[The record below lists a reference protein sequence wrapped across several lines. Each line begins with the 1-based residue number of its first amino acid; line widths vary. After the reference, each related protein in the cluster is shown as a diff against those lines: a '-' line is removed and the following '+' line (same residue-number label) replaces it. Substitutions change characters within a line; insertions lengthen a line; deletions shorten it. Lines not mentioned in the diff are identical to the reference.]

1 MDNLSTSI
9 GNVKLRNPLILAA
22 GILGSTYSTLNKLY
36 FEGFGAVT
44 TKSIGLKPRTGH
56 PNPSVV
62 YLSEI
67 NSVVN
72 AVGLANPG
80 VDYFCREL
88 QNIDPKVEYVISCFG
103 GNPEEISEV
112 VKTIDKYIETQNRP
126 IAFELNL
133 SCPHA
138 SNAGLAVGTDPF
150 IVEKIIKSVKRVTK
164 IPIWVK
170 LTPNITDIT
179 EIGIAA
185 VKGGADALVAI
196 NTVKAMLI
204 DIKTKLPILS
214 NNRGGLSGSAIKPI
228 GVRAIFDLYEI
239 LDSNVPL
246 VGVGGISKWEDI
258 IEYILAGAN
267 AVQIGS
273 VLSFTNSKEIIKGFR
288 GKLSSYLKQE
298 EINLDQLRGLA
309 HE

>member
-9 GNVKLRNPLILAA
+9 GKVKLRNPLILAA
-22 GILGSTYSTLNKLY
+22 GILGSTYSTLNKL
-36 FEGFGAVT
+36 F
-44 TKSIGLKPRTGH
+44 
-56 PNPSVV
+56 
-62 YLSEI
+62 

-80 VDYFCREL
+80 VDYYCHEL
-88 QNIDPKVEYVISCFG
+88 QNINLEVKYIVSCFG
-103 GNPEEISEV
+103 GNPEEFSQVI
-112 VKTIDKYIETQNRP
+112 KTIDKYMEARNPP

-138 SNAGLAVGTDPF
+138 SHVGIAVGTDPF
-150 IVEKIIKSVKRVTK
+150 VVEEILKSVKKVTK
-164 IPIWVK
+164 IPLWVK

-179 EIGIAA
+179 EIGVAA

-204 DIKTKLPILS
+204 DIKTRLPILS
-214 NNRGGLSGSAIKPI
+214 NYRGGLSGSAIKPI
-228 GVRAIFDLYEI
+228 GVRAIFDLYESLGSSI
-239 LDSNVPL
+239 PL

-267 AVQIGS
+267 AVQFGS
-273 VLSFTNSKEIIKGFR
+273 VLSFKDPKAIINHFR
-288 GKLSSYLKQE
+288 EKLSSYLQQE
-298 EINLDQLRGLA
+298 EIDLDQLRGLA